1 MTRHPT
7 MAITRLADC
16 SVLTVTGPIH
26 EGDVEPFSR
35 AVRQTAEFSGLP
47 SVVDLREAG
56 YIHPGALGALVELS
70 RGPDPKVGELEVL
83 VCVSAMQDLTG
94 PMEP

>member
-1 MTRHPT
+1 MQHPA

-16 SVLTVTGPIH
+16 SVLTVTGPIP
-26 EGDVEPFSR
+26 ESAVEPFSR

-70 RGPDPKVGELEVL
+70 RGPHPKVAELEVL
-83 VCVSAMQDLTG
+83 VCVSTVQDFTRT
-94 PMEP
+94 MEP